1 MAAAKNPKPTY
12 QELEVELRQILEWF
26 EGESFD
32 VDEAVKKYERG
43 LELIRE
49 LEAYLGRAENT
60 VRELKAKFGGK
71 AG

>member
-12 QELEVELRQILEWF
+12 QELEAELRQILEWF

-49 LEAYLGRAENT
+49 LEAYLGKAENT
-60 VRELKAKFGGK
+60 VRELKAKFDGK